1 MIANG
6 IKRPIFTDVC
16 VVCCCYNVALHLMK
30 CRSLSPSTRNKF
42 HVLWQAALEEKLQFA
57 KDLVSDEIYLRND
70 ETMVAAVLK
79 VCKEIRGVQ
88 GKARRMI
95 FLNAFFM
102 TELNASQAKK
112 LE

>member
-1 MIANG
+1 MI
-6 IKRPIFTDVC
+6 
-16 VVCCCYNVALHLMK
+16 
-30 CRSLSPSTRNKF
+30 
-42 HVLWQAALEEKLQFA
+42 
-57 KDLVSDEIYLRND
+57 
-70 ETMVAAVLK
+70 AAVLK